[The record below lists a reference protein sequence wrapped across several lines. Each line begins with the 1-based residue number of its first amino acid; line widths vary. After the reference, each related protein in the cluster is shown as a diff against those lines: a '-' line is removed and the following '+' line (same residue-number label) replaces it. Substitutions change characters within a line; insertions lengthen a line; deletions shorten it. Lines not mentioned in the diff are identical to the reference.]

1 MAHAGRDGRRLRGI
15 VVVAVALAACGALAP
30 AARAASANV
39 AALQAGLFARG
50 LYSSNV
56 DGLRGPA
63 TSAAVRALQR
73 RAGLVVDGIV
83 GPRTRGALGRHGRHR
98 YGSRAL
104 RPGLIGWD
112 VAALQFLL
120 ESHGFALGAVDGGY
134 GPRTTAAVQRMQ
146 SHYGI
151 AVDGIAGPQTMAT
164 LRGPPPRSPLSF
176 ARPISAPVG
185 DGFGPRGAG
194 FHEGVDFPAPTGTAV
209 FAAGPGRVET
219 AGYNDGF
226 GESVLLAHGS
236 AVETRYAH
244 LSSIAVSP
252 GQAVSTGTL
261 VGRVGSTGHATG
273 PHLHFEVISAGA
285 NVNPLTALR

>member
-1 MAHAGRDGRRLRGI
+1 
-15 VVVAVALAACGALAP
+15 LAACGALAP
-30 AARAASANV
+30 VARGASANV
-39 AALQAGLFARG
+39 AALQAALFARG
-50 LYSSNV
+50 LYASNV

-63 TSAAVRALQR
+63 TAVAVRRFQR

-83 GPRTRGALGRHGRHR
+83 GPRTRRALGRLGRHR
-98 YGSRAL
+98 YGSRVL
-104 RPGLIGWD
+104 RPGLIGRD

-120 ESHGFALGAVDGGY
+120 ESHGFALGVVDGGY
-134 GPRTTAAVQRMQ
+134 GARTAAAVQRMQ

-164 LRGPPPRSPLSF
+164 LRGPAPRSPLSF

-194 FHEGVDFPAPTGTAV
+194 FHEGVDFPAPTGTPV
-209 FAAGPGRVET
+209 FAARSGRVEA
-219 AGYNDGF
+219 AGFNDGF
-226 GESVLLAHGS
+226 GKSVLIAHGS

-252 GQAVSTGTL
+252 GAPVSTGTL

-273 PHLHFEVISAGA
+273 PHLHFEVIYAGA
-285 NVNPLTALR
+285 NVNPLTALG

>member
-1 MAHAGRDGRRLRGI
+1 M
-15 VVVAVALAACGALAP
+15 
-30 AARAASANV
+30 
-39 AALQAGLFARG
+39 
-50 LYSSNV
+50 
-56 DGLRGPA
+56 
-63 TSAAVRALQR
+63 
-73 RAGLVVDGIV
+73 
-83 GPRTRGALGRHGRHR
+83 
-98 YGSRAL
+98 
-104 RPGLIGWD
+104 
-112 VAALQFLL
+112 AALQFLL
-120 ESHGFALGAVDGGY
+120 ESHGFALGVVDGGY